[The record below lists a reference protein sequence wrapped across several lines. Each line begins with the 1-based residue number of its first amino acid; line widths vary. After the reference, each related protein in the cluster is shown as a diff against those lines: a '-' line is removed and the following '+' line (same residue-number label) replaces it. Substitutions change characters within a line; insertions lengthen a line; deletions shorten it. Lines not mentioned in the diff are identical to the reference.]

1 MDIVSLITA
10 SVVILFFFFFLIQFW
25 RKGRGS
31 GAGMFIITYGATD
44 SFYNEEKKKAIEMIA
59 DQNAHKKM
67 DEQKSGEPKEK
78 SVKK

>member
-1 MDIVSLITA
+1 
-10 SVVILFFFFFLIQFW
+10 
-25 RKGRGS
+25 
-31 GAGMFIITYGATD
+31 MFIITYGATD